1 MARFSH
7 RVKTLITHPEIR
19 RLYFRWIAQQL
30 IGREPSLPMEDG
42 GRLFAARG
50 FNSFCSLSTQYVNRD
65 DFLVFREFLKD
76 GSVYF
81 DVGAN
86 VGITTVLASLAAK
99 RVRIV
104 AFEPTAECAEVW
116 RKNIKTNGIENATL
130 FECAL
135 GETSGSMDFIT
146 EKSASV
152 ANRLNLGS
160 TLERYAIK
168 DYDPASVTQIPVTTI
183 DEVCARLGIQQ
194 VSLLKI
200 DVEGAEP
207 AVLRGAGKMLQNRA
221 IQAVFLEFVPEY
233 MRDMGEDIGAF
244 VESIY
249 SYGYVGFEIGAGRE
263 LRPLSRTDL
272 RNGTFAGPNVVL
284 RPGI

>member
-1 MARFSH
+1 
-7 RVKTLITHPEIR
+7 
-19 RLYFRWIAQQL
+19 
-30 IGREPSLPMEDG
+30 MEDG